1 MDPTTATDA
10 LAGADGPLGYALV
23 FLLAA
28 IPIVE
33 VLVVV
38 PTGVALGMNPVLV
51 ALSAFAG
58 NLTTVLLVI
67 GGSDRALAFVSSRW
81 GDPDEEPSKRVRRAR
96 RLWRRYGTP
105 GLALAAPV
113 STGAHLA
120 AALAL
125 SLGSGRHDVASW
137 MAASLVAWTTVLA
150 TASFYGVESLEA
162 LVS

>member
-1 MDPTTATDA
+1 MDPTIGTEA
-10 LAGADGPLGYALV
+10 LAGVDGPLGYALV

-28 IPIVE
+28 IPVVE

-38 PTGVALGMNPVLV
+38 PAGVALGMNPLLV

-67 GGSDRALAFVSSRW
+67 LGSDRALAFVQRRF
-81 GDPDEEPSKRVRRAR
+81 GDDDDEPSKRVRRAK

-105 GLALAAPV
+105 GLALAAPI

-120 AALAL
+120 AVLAL
-125 SLGSGRHDVASW
+125 SLGSGRRDVASW
-137 MAASLVAWTTVLA
+137 MAVSLLAWTAALA
-150 TASFYGVESLEA
+150 AAAFYGVESLGTI
-162 LVS
+162 V